1 MFGGDGSTF
10 VDLHAAT
17 ATAGFDPA
25 GGFTVPAEFLFHGE
39 YKRAG
44 NDLKI
49 IGEHGKAF
57 VVHDYFKP
65 GHLHTLFA
73 PDGAALTG
81 DIVAALAGPLAP
93 GQYAQATPP

>member
-10 VDLHAAT
+10 VDLHAAS
-17 ATAGFDPA
+17 ATASFDPA

-49 IGEHGKAF
+49 IGEHGTAF
-57 VVHDYFKP
+57 VVHDYFKT
-65 GHLHTLFA
+65 GHPYFICARWRRAERRHRRRA
-73 PDGAALTG
+73 GWPAGARPIRSSNA
-81 DIVAALAGPLAP
+81 
-93 GQYAQATPP
+93 